1 MLIKTIRIF
10 YCICTC
16 ILNVILSKSTKK
28 IFEFKWNKKKSTFD
42 FYIFTANSL
51 AYSLMLFLLNVSI
64 CQFKQLHSLT
74 AVILYVW
81 LKTVIEL
88 FLLLPFLEP
97 FSRVH
102 NSISIT
108 TVKYTFF
115 LQRIQIFFALKLDRS
130 ENHFVFSLMEINNF
144 RACNHFL
151 FPFFQ
156 KRIRGDS
163 VKMKETIT
171 ILKKYQI

>member
-1 MLIKTIRIF
+1 M
-10 YCICTC
+10 
-16 ILNVILSKSTKK
+16 
-28 IFEFKWNKKKSTFD
+28 
-42 FYIFTANSL
+42 
-51 AYSLMLFLLNVSI
+51 
-64 CQFKQLHSLT
+64 HSLT

-171 ILKKYQI
+171 ILKKYQIWEPIALVYTSLISAIQCLRFQLALSICARRPPIKVNNNHIQMVKKKKIKKSNS